1 MKKIALFLIFFQL
14 LFCAE
19 IVLKYGIN
27 DQELFA
33 TADKAAIELKLDGI
47 HLGVI
52 KKSEMLNGDGGLT
65 ALKLGYI
72 ELYALNAK
80 DLQYVIKNI
89 WQKLDSAKKG
99 KSNELKSDLNALGFE
114 LIKLHFFNK
123 KTVMI
128 LGNRAAIERLDTAKI
143 ARLKNLL

>member
-1 MKKIALFLIFFQL
+1 MKKIVLFFIGFQL

-19 IVLKYGIN
+19 IVLKYGVN

-33 TADKAAIELKLDGI
+33 LADQAAAQLKSDGI

-52 KKSEMLNGDGGLT
+52 KKSEMLGGDGGLT
-65 ALKLGYI
+65 ALKLGLI
-72 ELYALNAK
+72 ELHAVNAI

-99 KSNELKSDLNALGFE
+99 DSRALNSDLNTLGFE

-123 KTVMI
+123 KTVMV
-128 LGNRAAIERLDTAKI
+128 LGNRAAIERLDTAKVK
-143 ARLKNLL
+143 RLKTLL